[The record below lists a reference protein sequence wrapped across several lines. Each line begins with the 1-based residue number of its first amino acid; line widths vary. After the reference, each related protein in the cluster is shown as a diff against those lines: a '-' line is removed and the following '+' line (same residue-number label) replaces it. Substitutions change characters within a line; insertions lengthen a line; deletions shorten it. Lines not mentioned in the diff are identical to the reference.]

1 MFVYILKREIG
12 YDSERLCSSSL
23 CYDNFYAKI
32 DTGDKIKCSSIPKN
46 TETHGKIIK
55 RMLKRLLRLIKKD
68 FLIDTSEDIR
78 NKKCHSSLLADFKIG
93 DKNMKTFLK
102 GE

>member
-1 MFVYILKREIG
+1 MFVYILEREIG

-46 TETHGKIIK
+46 TETQRENNKENAKKATAIDQK
-55 RMLKRLLRLIKKD
+55 RFSD
-68 FLIDTSEDIR
+68 
-78 NKKCHSSLLADFKIG
+78 
-93 DKNMKTFLK
+93 
-102 GE
+102 

>member
-23 CYDNFYAKI
+23 CYDAKI

-46 TETHGKIIK
+46 TETQRENNKENA
-55 RMLKRLLRLIKKD
+55 KKATEINCD
-68 FLIDTSEDIR
+68 
-78 NKKCHSSLLADFKIG
+78 
-93 DKNMKTFLK
+93 
-102 GE
+102 